1 MRRFSILLFLIL
13 ALLPVHPCHADKKDK
28 KEAAQVYVLPEPD
41 PLKAPSVPH
50 ISAAPIPPVQPHVI
64 HHVST
69 SSIYGIDVSHYQGL
83 INWQMVKTDKNA
95 SYVYIKAT
103 EGAGYVDQYYLRNLR
118 GAKEAGI
125 PVGVYHFFTPSA
137 SAMTQL
143 KNFSDNV
150 DLRHHDLAPIIDVE
164 KRGKGSLQQFV
175 GRLAMFLEQIEKA
188 YGVQPI
194 IYTGQ
199 NFYNEYLAGSF
210 LKYRFMIAK
219 YQEEPPMLVDNAKVV
234 MWQFTSEGHVNGI
247 RNNVDRSVFLDNY
260 SLSDIK
266 K

>member
-1 MRRFSILLFLIL
+1 M
-13 ALLPVHPCHADKKDK
+13 
-28 KEAAQVYVLPEPD
+28 
-41 PLKAPSVPH
+41 
-50 ISAAPIPPVQPHVI
+50 SAAPIPPVQPHVI

-125 PVGVYHFFTPSA
+125 PVGIYHFFTPSA

-164 KRGKGSLQQFV
+164 KRGKGS
-175 GRLAMFLEQIEKA
+175 FLTIKS
-188 YGVQPI
+188 I
-194 IYTGQ
+194 
-199 NFYNEYLAGSF
+199 
-210 LKYRFMIAK
+210 
-219 YQEEPPMLVDNAKVV
+219 
-234 MWQFTSEGHVNGI
+234 
-247 RNNVDRSVFLDNY
+247 
-260 SLSDIK
+260 LSIFFIFS
-266 K
+266 

>member
-1 MRRFSILLFLIL
+1 MRRISVFTFLIYS
-13 ALLPVHPCHADKKDK
+13 LLCVQPCLADKKDK
-28 KEAAQVYVLPEPD
+28 KEAEPQYLLPEPD
-41 PLKAPSVPH
+41 PMMAPSVPH
-50 ISAAPIPPVQPHVI
+50 LPVAPVPPVQPHVI
-64 HHVST
+64 HRVSAAT
-69 SSIYGIDVSHYQGL
+69 TYGIDVSHYQGL

-103 EGAGYVDQYYLRNLR
+103 EGSGYVDQYYLRNLR

-125 PVGVYHFFTPSA
+125 PVGVYHFFIPSA
-137 SAMTQL
+137 SAMTQMR
-143 KNFSDNV
+143 NFSDNV
-150 DLRHHDLAPIIDVE
+150 DPRHHDLVPIVDVE
-164 KRGKGSLQQFV
+164 KRGKAPLQQFI
-175 GRLAMFLEQIEKA
+175 GRLSMFLEQIEKA

-199 NFYNEYLAGSF
+199 NFYNEYLSGSF

-234 MWQFTSEGHVNGI
+234 MWQFTSQGHVNGI

-260 SLSDIK
+260 SLRDIMR
-266 K
+266 